1 MTILPSEGPSAL
13 GRCNCDTLSPKR
25 NSNVDVMNRG
35 STDEAVVI
43 VKFGAE
49 EFMVTWRRVKHR
61 ISDRRLE
68 VKGGTCKRPW
78 PLIKDRRTEIS
89 LIGMVDYSR
98 RKQ

>member
-1 MTILPSEGPSAL
+1 MIILPSEGPSAL

-35 STDEAVVI
+35 SADEAVVI
-43 VKFGAE
+43 VKFGAD

-61 ISDRRLE
+61 ISDRTLE

-78 PLIKDRRTEIS
+78 PLIID
-89 LIGMVDYSR
+89 
-98 RKQ
+98 

>member
-1 MTILPSEGPSAL
+1 MIILPSDGPSAL

-43 VKFGAE
+43 VKFGDD

-61 ISDRRLE
+61 ISDRMLE

-78 PLIKDRRTEIS
+78 PLIRDQRTEIS
-89 LIGMVDYSR
+89 RTGAVDYLR